1 MKEHPTSSL
10 RPAWLSLALLMS
22 LIACNQPEEGCLDIQ
37 AANYNVE
44 ADRPCAGCCTYPTFR
59 VDLLH
64 KVIRGDTEENLLFD
78 SLAYTDGGG
87 QRFGLLSLKFY
98 LSRLRLV
105 RSGGEAIPSFDT
117 IGLRFPQMPGDT
129 LVFPVEDNFALAD
142 PANFRQR
149 VMGAF
154 RAQGQ
159 MEEIRFLW
167 GLPDTANAADP
178 AYVPEG
184 HPLSDEEM
192 YINGEEG
199 HIFSRL
205 EVFTLTSPTD
215 TVRTL
220 LEISGED
227 KLRQL
232 AFPASFYLD
241 PGFSPVM
248 VFRINYADWF
258 AAIDLE
264 GKSEEEMERD
274 LLEAMPASVE
284 LMSVTTRLN

>member
-1 MKEHPTSSL
+1 MKGEAAASTWRAWSL
-10 RPAWLSLALLMS
+10 LAIAVGLF
-22 LIACNQPEEGCLDIQ
+22 ACNQPVEGCLDIL

-44 ADRPCAGCCTYPTFR
+44 SDRSCPDCCTYPTFR

-78 SLAYTDGGG
+78 TVAYTDGGG
-87 QRFGLLSLKFY
+87 HDFGLLSVKYY
-98 LSRLRLV
+98 LSKLNLTRNGGGVV
-105 RSGGEAIPSFDT
+105 RSFDT
-117 IGLRFPQMPGDT
+117 IGLRFPQASGDT

-149 VMGAF
+149 IMGAF

-159 MEEIRFLW
+159 MEQIGFLW

-178 AYVPEG
+178 IYVPED

-192 YINGEEG
+192 FINSEEG

-205 EVFTLTSPTD
+205 ELFTLKSPTD
-215 TVRTL
+215 TVRTV
-220 LEISGED
+220 LEISGEEQ
-227 KLRQL
+227 LRQL
-232 AFPASFYLD
+232 VFPASFYLD

-248 VFRINYADWF
+248 VFQIDYAQWF
-258 AAIDLE
+258 AALDLE
-264 GKSEEEMERD
+264 GKSVEEMEGD
-274 LLEAMPASVE
+274 LLDAMPGSVE
-284 LMSVTTRLN
+284 LVSVTTRLN